1 MAFLTNRTVMGCP
14 QGVNGFTWQCESLCF
29 ILLLSVAKVK
39 LHF

>member
-1 MAFLTNRTVMGCP
+1 MAFLTNHNVMGCL
-14 QGVNGFTWQCESLCF
+14 QGVNGFTWQFESLCF